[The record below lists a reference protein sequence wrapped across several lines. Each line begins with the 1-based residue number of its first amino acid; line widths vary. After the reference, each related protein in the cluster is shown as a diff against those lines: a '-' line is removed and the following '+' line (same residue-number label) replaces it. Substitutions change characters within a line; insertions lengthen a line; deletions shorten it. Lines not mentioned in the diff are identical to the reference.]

1 MEASMKQHSI
11 TVTLCILL
19 CFGASLASAGPK
31 YTVTLE
37 SGATY
42 AIERVDAQTYNV
54 ENSSGAV
61 IGHLKIGEPG
71 EGVDV
76 FDAQDT
82 LLGSADRLN
91 PDALDILEANQ

>member
-1 MEASMKQHSI
+1 MKQHSI

-31 YTVTLE
+31 YTITLE

-42 AIERVDAQTYNV
+42 AIEKVDTQTYNV
-54 ENSSGAV
+54 ENSSGAFV
-61 IGHLKIGEPG
+61 GYLKTGVSG

-82 LLGSADRLN
+82 PLGSADRLN